1 MELEVKLSNG
11 WNKDFLKII
20 RFVFLGV
27 SERASASVMQ
37 MGRVRKCGLCDFGR
51 GERCR

>member
-1 MELEVKLSNG
+1 MEQR
-11 WNKDFLKII
+11 FLKNYKVCVS
-20 RFVFLGV
+20 RSERA

>member
-1 MELEVKLSNG
+1 MEQR
-11 WNKDFLKII
+11 FLKNYK
-20 RFVFLGV
+20 VCV
-27 SERASASVMQ
+27 SRKRASASVMQ